1 MSQPR
6 TIKDYFKRPAY
17 APPPTVNLPALSQPS
32 SPLSDPTSDLPSHF
46 SSSQQLPDPLERQ
59 TNSSAH
65 DVRSPNRTV
74 PSYTSD
80 FTSFR
85 PSSSLNASFNS
96 SQRIVK
102 NGKEVVIDTDAESA
116 SSEELEDV
124 DELLNKF
131 LGRAPSS
138 TSTKI
143 AESRDLKPK
152 TASKPPNRKQHEFRN
167 FRAKV
172 GLDEKKYKFSLESL
186 VQRSVDDDEI
196 EMNVAKAK
204 AILETQ
210 DQTIPTVN
218 GFSNKSGPSN
228 LRDDILASG
237 LSTDDTGSDFKR
249 LLNAV
254 KRTEALEQEKSWL
267 FFGDDTKKQDLPEFP
282 RDSILA
288 SSREAFLRGR
298 TTFSR
303 PASCLLIDSQNLLLV
318 RGPFSQESLT
328 LHCRETCCLLK
339 LLYGYFSP
347 VYQCLRNPRPFL
359 SNNKQCHRS
368 HGMN

>member
-6 TIKDYFKRPAY
+6 TIRDYFKRPAY
-17 APPPTVNLPALSQPS
+17 ALPPPTVNLPALSQPS
-32 SPLSDPTSDLPSHF
+32 SPLSDPPSDLPSQF
-46 SSSQQLPDPLERQ
+46 SSSQQLPDPVLPQ

-65 DVRSPNRTV
+65 GAGSPNRTV
-74 PSYTSD
+74 PSYTGD

-116 SSEELEDV
+116 SSEELEDAE
-124 DELLNKF
+124 ELLNKF
-131 LGRAPSS
+131 LGKAP
-138 TSTKI
+138 TTPAKI
-143 AESRDLKPK
+143 PESRSLKPK
-152 TASKPPNRKQHEFRN
+152 TATKPPNRKQHEFRN

-196 EMNVAKAK
+196 ETNVAKAK
-204 AILETQ
+204 AILESQ
-210 DQTIPTVN
+210 NQTIPMLVN
-218 GFSNKSGPSN
+218 GSENKSSASN
-228 LRDDILASG
+228 LREDILASG
-237 LSTDDTGSDFKR
+237 LSTGNPGSDFKR

-254 KRTEALEQEKSWL
+254 KRTEALEQEKSWQ
-267 FFGDDTKKQDLPEFP
+267 FFGDSSKKQDLPEFP

-298 TTFSR
+298 TMLSS
-303 PASCLLIDSQNLLLV
+303 PASCLLK
-318 RGPFSQESLT
+318 ES
-328 LHCRETCCLLK
+328 
-339 LLYGYFSP
+339 
-347 VYQCLRNPRPFL
+347 
-359 SNNKQCHRS
+359 
-368 HGMN
+368 

>member
-17 APPPTVNLPALSQPS
+17 APPPTVKLPALSQPS
-32 SPLSDPTSDLPSHF
+32 SPLSDPPSDLPSHF
-46 SSSQQLPDPLERQ
+46 SSSQQLPDPVERQ

-65 DVRSPNRTV
+65 GVESPNRTV

-143 AESRDLKPK
+143 TESRDLKPQ
-152 TASKPPNRKQHEFRN
+152 TASKPPNRRQHEFRN

-196 EMNVAKAK
+196 ETNVAKAK

-210 DQTIPTVN
+210 DQTIPTIN
-218 GFSNKSGPSN
+218 GFKRRSEPSN
-228 LRDDILASG
+228 LREDILASG

-267 FFGDDTKKQDLPEFP
+267 FFGDDSKKQDLPEFP
-282 RDSILA
+282 RNSILA

-298 TTFSR
+298 ITFSR

-318 RGPFSQESLT
+318 RGHFSQESWT
-328 LHCRETCCLLK
+328 LHCRETCCLLM

-347 VYQCLRNPRPFL
+347 VYSMPKKLKTVPL
-359 SNNKQCHRS
+359 
-368 HGMN
+368 